1 MAAYAAS
8 ILALI
13 GTATILNQTPFGPT
27 AVSQSLKSL
36 RGGGGGGGRDCS
48 RNTDTVPE
56 PER

>member
-36 RGGGGGGGRDCS
+36 RGGGRDCS

>member
-36 RGGGGGGGRDCS
+36 RGGGGGRDCS